1 MNRKIAFIGGD
12 HRQTVALSLLS
23 EKYETA
29 IFGFDSYD
37 SDIGSAVRC
46 KQGGTVEYAMYLTP
60 DFNQG

>member
-37 SDIGSAVRC
+37 SDSGSAVRC
-46 KQGGTVEYAMYLTP
+46 KSVA
-60 DFNQG
+60 DAW

>member
-1 MNRKIAFIGGD
+1 MNKKIAFIGGD

-46 KQGGTVEYAMYLTP
+46 KSVLSSSFARHAGRMFL
-60 DFNQG
+60 